1 MSRSELN
8 TASSPTSAASGRY
21 AVPNIL
27 QPDDNIMETA
37 FAVTFFWRT
46 RVSPPAGDGH
56 DVGIGGMPLPDNRRK
71 SKTHVPAALP
81 TVMLANLLQ
90 HGITSPQKSDRQ
102 IMVDSLCSV
111 VETNLVTVEARRSRR
126 RKRAEVE

>member
-1 MSRSELN
+1 
-8 TASSPTSAASGRY
+8 
-21 AVPNIL
+21 
-27 QPDDNIMETA
+27 META

-81 TVMLANLLQ
+81 TVMLAYLLQ
-90 HGITSPQKSDRQ
+90 HRIASPGEYKRQ
-102 IMVDSLCSV
+102 VVINCVFAMVEANFV
-111 VETNLVTVEARRSRR
+111 AVEARRSRR